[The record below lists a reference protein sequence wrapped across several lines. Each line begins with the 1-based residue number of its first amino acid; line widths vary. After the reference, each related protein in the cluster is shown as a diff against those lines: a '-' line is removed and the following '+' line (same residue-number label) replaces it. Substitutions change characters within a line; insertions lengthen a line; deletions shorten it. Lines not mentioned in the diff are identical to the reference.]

1 MDSQWEQQRN
11 ILWKCC
17 PLITQCLDTIVIL
30 PYLMSEGLITD
41 DDRDVLRNKMRT
53 RDDKIQH
60 LIELLPRKPNL
71 FEKFLKCLHRSASG
85 TAHAE
90 IARQLEE
97 YL

>member
-1 MDSQWEQQRN
+1 
-11 ILWKCC
+11 
-17 PLITQCLDTIVIL
+17 
-30 PYLMSEGLITD
+30 MSEGLITD

-60 LIELLPRKPNL
+60 LIDVLPRKPNL

-85 TAHAE
+85 TAHTE